1 MLRHIQEHSARHNQD
16 YSGIFR
22 MLRKLAYSQP
32 WYIQNP
38 VKFRTRV
45 VFRTLAER
53 FVKIVNM
60 LYEINI
66 MNFLN
71 TRVIFTPIVFT
82 LYKKSNQGPG
92 AMNFG
97 IP

>member
-1 MLRHIQEHSARHNQD
+1 
-16 YSGIFR
+16 
-22 MLRKLAYSQP
+22 
-32 WYIQNP
+32 
-38 VKFRTRV
+38 
-45 VFRTLAER
+45 
-53 FVKIVNM
+53 M

-97 IP
+97 IPEKVGILNKY